1 MTKVTLTQEAYDL
14 LTEGARKYNGDQKA
28 IASEAIIKFFMDRPR
43 LLQINVSIAIAFAV
57 GVVIG
62 VSIL

>member
-1 MTKVTLTQEAYDL
+1 MIKGKTD
-14 LTEGARKYNGDQKA
+14 NGDRKA

-43 LLQINVSIAIAFAV
+43 PLQINVSIAIAFAV

-62 VSIL
+62 ALLL